1 MRAID
6 VVFLVALVF
15 GWLSLGPRGGAPAPA
30 AEPAAEVASP
40 AEVHGADTHAGE
52 GEHAEEGHE
61 AAAGSTNPVTVDPD
75 LAVVTAIIFLVL
87 LAVLW
92 KFAWGPIVA
101 ALDQRERTVA
111 DQLAEAKRS
120 QDEAQRMLADHQT
133 RLAGA
138 AAEVKQLMDQARRD
152 ADIQRQQLL
161 ESAQA
166 AAAAEKDRAVREIQ
180 AAKHAALEELASKS
194 VATAVDLA
202 GQIVR
207 RQLRPEDHSQLIS
220 DALDQFSSNN

>member
-1 MRAID
+1 
-6 VVFLVALVF
+6 
-15 GWLSLGPRGGAPAPA
+15 
-30 AEPAAEVASP
+30 
-40 AEVHGADTHAGE
+40 
-52 GEHAEEGHE
+52 
-61 AAAGSTNPVTVDPD
+61 
-75 LAVVTAIIFLVL
+75 
-87 LAVLW
+87 
-92 KFAWGPIVA
+92 
-101 ALDQRERTVA
+101 
-111 DQLAEAKRS
+111 
-120 QDEAQRMLADHQT
+120 MLADHQT

>member
-1 MRAID
+1 MRVIYL
-6 VVFLVALVF
+6 VFLGALVG
-15 GWLSLGPRGGAPAPA
+15 GWLAFGPQRGARALA

-40 AEVHGADTHAGE
+40 AEVHGADTHASE
-52 GEHAEEGHE
+52 GEHAEAGHE

-92 KFAWGPIVA
+92 KFAWGPVVA

-120 QDEAQRMLADHQT
+120 QDEAHRMLADHQT
-133 RLAGA
+133 RLVGA

-180 AAKHAALEELASKS
+180 AAKHAALQELASKS

-207 RQLRPEDHSQLIS
+207 RQLSAEDHSQLIG